1 MVVTNYVLTGM
12 ILQVRFDVFF
22 KNKHCGLD
30 GVFSIHQEIQ
40 PRGWRLRR
48 KGAIFRGQRMVNWS
62 PVLQTAVSDLEVQLR

>member
-12 ILQVRFDVFF
+12 ILQARFDVFF
-22 KNKHCGLD
+22 QNKPYDLG
-30 GVFSIHQEIQ
+30 GVFSIHQEKP
-40 PRGWRLRR
+40 PRCGRLRR